1 MSPDEINERAWK
13 QMRAMH
19 DYEIISHEAAIQY
32 CLDYPNTDADI
43 WDLRIAVRDY
53 FFNELWREMKGLR

>member
-19 DYEIISHEAAIQY
+19 DYEIVTHQAAVTLL
-32 CLDYPNTDADI
+32 CNSATEPDI

-53 FFNELWREMKGLR
+53 FFNELWLETKGFR